1 VKIYRETFDDGPGG
15 WYGWRS
21 NFDGEKPLE
30 IADGCAIS
38 RSPWWIDYNHAPPG
52 AGYMHLLFIL
62 DTQRIPSERKLSVAG
77 NNRFIQQGFG
87 TNFIDAELT
96 FRLKGEL
103 LPRDAQLYLL
113 CQGTHDNICTGW
125 LLTGE
130 PISVTKEWSEHT
142 VHCQLDADQ
151 WTSMGSRHDRT
162 ETYGHRPLETVLADV
177 NVDIL
182 LVLYPLDIAPMGPLD
197 GDPHRLRPEV
207 DYPVWRS
214 RLPEGYVVLNE
225 VQIAFARE
233 SKNEP

>member
-1 VKIYRETFDDGPGG
+1 MAGAVISTARSRWKLPTVAPSRGRPGG
-15 WYGWRS
+15 STTITR
-21 NFDGEKPLE
+21 
-30 IADGCAIS
+30 
-38 RSPWWIDYNHAPPG
+38 RPG

-162 ETYGHRPLETVLADV
+162 ETYGHRPLGNRAGRRQRGYSVGALSLGHRTDGTTRRGS
-177 NVDIL
+177 
-182 LVLYPLDIAPMGPLD
+182 APITSG
-197 GDPHRLRPEV
+197 G
-207 DYPVWRS
+207 
-214 RLPEGYVVLNE
+214 
-225 VQIAFARE
+225 
-233 SKNEP
+233 